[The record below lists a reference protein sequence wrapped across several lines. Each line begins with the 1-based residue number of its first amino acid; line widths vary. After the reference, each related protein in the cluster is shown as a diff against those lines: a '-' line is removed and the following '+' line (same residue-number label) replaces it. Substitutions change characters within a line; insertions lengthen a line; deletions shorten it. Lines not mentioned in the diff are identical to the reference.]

1 MQTDYNAIDPANK
14 YQNRDMSSEVKI
26 DDIEILKKKA
36 AEQAAKIQEQRKQEA
51 EKIKKQMVDTSKKG
65 AAFKKEVVNKF
76 KKTLVGILV
85 MPPKQNPSLEAK
97 TGEVDENLDI
107 LTIIELRD
115 INDLAKKLQRKEE
128 IEKKIKAIGEKKLSG
143 HVVNVVLL
151 EEIWDMCLKGKYDIL
166 NILTMGEPLY
176 DGGWIGAL
184 RMTEIHKMKTL
195 QKFEKYVIS
204 YAIAGSMV
212 RGESTETSDV
222 DTFVVIDDTDVTR
235 MTGAEL
241 RSRLMGM
248 IVGYAQEAAMAAGVK
263 NVLNV
268 QVYVLSDM
276 WDSIKNA
283 TPTIVT
289 LLREGIPLYDKGM
302 FAPWKQLLIKGKIK
316 PTPEAITQYKKS
328 GEQWVKRT
336 EAKLREIAIED
347 FFWATITPTQGAMML
362 LGYHASTPNHM
373 AADMRKWLVK
383 ENLIEEKYV
392 KIWERILKVRKDF
405 EHGTIK
411 TVDGATV
418 AKLLEDTKTYLKR
431 IDKLFETVGKQKIK
445 EEIDDL
451 YDKTVED
458 CLAAIA
464 LIGSSA
470 SKKDVFKVFQ
480 EKLIDKQFASERHAL
495 LIEKIKNLKKD
506 YDSTREV
513 VASLNF
519 EQDKLA
525 RDLFNI
531 IRAEHGQK
539 IDKFKV
545 SAQYNGTKNT
555 AAVWLFTE
563 DAYIIMDVSKPE
575 TDILHYKIAENGAL
589 TGKKKTKLDA
599 IEKKLKTFSG
609 TSTTMTKHT
618 IDSLKDILGDDVKI
632 VIGA

>member
-1 MQTDYNAIDPANK
+1 MQADYNSVDPANK
-14 YQNRDMSSEVKI
+14 YQNRDMSTDVKI

-51 EKIKKQMVDTSKKG
+51 DKIKKQMVDTAKKG
-65 AAFKKEVVNKF
+65 AAFKKEIVNKY

-85 MPPKQNPSLEAK
+85 MPPKQNNGLEAK
-97 TGEVDENLDI
+97 AGDSEENLDI

-115 INDLAKKLQRKEE
+115 TIDLAKKIQKKQE
-128 IEKKIKAIGEKKLSG
+128 IEKKIKEIGKKKLADHSI
-143 HVVNVVLL
+143 NVVLL

-184 RMTEIHKMKTL
+184 RMTEIHKMKVL
-195 QKFEKYVIS
+195 QKFEKYVMS

-212 RGESTETSDV
+212 RGESTATSDV
-222 DTFVVIDDTDVTR
+222 DTYVVIDDTDVTR

-289 LLREGIPLYDKGM
+289 LLREGIPLYDRGM

-383 ENLIEEKYV
+383 DGLIEEKYV
-392 KIWERILKVRKDF
+392 KIWEKILKVRKDF

-418 AKLLEDTKTYLKR
+418 VELLENTKLYLKR
-431 IDKLFETVGKQKIK
+431 IDKLFEVVEKQKIK
-445 EEIDDL
+445 EEINDL

-458 CLAAIA
+458 CLAAIT
-464 LIGSSA
+464 LIGA
-470 SKKDVFKVFQ
+470 NATKKDVFKVFQ
-480 EKLIDKQFASERHAL
+480 EKLVDKQFASERHSI
-495 LIEKIKNLKKD
+495 LIEKIKNIKKD

-519 EQDKLA
+519 EQDTLA

-539 IDKFKV
+539 IDKFKI

-563 DAYIIMDVSKPE
+563 DAYVILDVNKPD
-575 TDILHYKIAENGAL
+575 TDILHYNISANGAL
-589 TGKKKTKLDA
+589 TDRKKSDLNA

>member
-1 MQTDYNAIDPANK
+1 MQTDYNATDPANK

-36 AEQAAKIQEQRKQEA
+36 AEQAAKIQEERKQAA
-51 EKIKKQMVDTSKKG
+51 EKIKKQMVDTARKG
-65 AAFKKEVVNKF
+65 AAFKKEIASKF
-76 KKTLVGILV
+76 KDSLVGILV
-85 MPPKQNPSLEAK
+85 MPPKQTKNLEAK
-97 TGEVDENLDI
+97 AGEAEENLDI

-115 INDLAKKLQRKEE
+115 ITDLSKKIQKKEE
-128 IEKKIKAIGEKKLSG
+128 IEKKIKAIGAKKLAKHS
-143 HVVNVVLL
+143 VNVVLL

-166 NILTMGEPLY
+166 NILTMGEPMY

-184 RMTEIHKMKTL
+184 RMTEIHKMKVL
-195 QKFEKYVIS
+195 QKFEKYVMS

-268 QVYVLSDM
+268 QVYVLSDL
-276 WDSIKNA
+276 WDSLKNA

-289 LLREGIPLYDKGM
+289 LIREGIPLYDRGM

-347 FFWATITPTQGAMML
+347 FFWATVTPTQGAMML

-373 AADMRKWLVK
+373 ASDMRKWLVK
-383 ENLIEEKYV
+383 DGLIEDKYV
-392 KIWERILKVRKDF
+392 KIWEKILKVRKDF

-418 AKLLEDTKTYLKR
+418 AELLKDTKLYLKR
-431 IDKLFETVGKQKIK
+431 IDKLFEVVEKQKIK

-458 CLAAIA
+458 CLAAIT
-464 LIGSSA
+464 LIGA
-470 SKKDVFKVFQ
+470 NATKKDVFKVFQ
-480 EKLIDKQFASERHAL
+480 EKLVDKQFASERYAA
-495 LIEKIKNLKKD
+495 LIEKIKTLAKD

-513 VASLNF
+513 VASLEF

-539 IDKFKV
+539 IDKFKI

-555 AAVWLFTE
+555 AAVWLFTK
-563 DAYIIMDVSKPE
+563 DAYIIIDINKPD
-575 TDILHYKIAENGAL
+575 TDILHYNISANGAL
-589 TGKKKTKLDA
+589 TDKKKSNLSA
-599 IEKKLKTFSG
+599 IEKKLKTFPG
-609 TSTTMTKHT
+609 TSTTMTKQT
-618 IDSLKDILGDDVKI
+618 IDSLKEIIGDDIKI